1 MTMIEYITCFCAS
14 SNKVDQYYLDSAY
27 ELGVILARNNKT
39 VIYGGGR
46 VGLMGRLAQ
55 GVLDN
60 HGKIIGVIPKFMQ
73 RYELGHNGVTK
84 LIEVQTMHEREE
96 IMISK
101 AECIVALP
109 GGCGT
114 FEELLQA
121 ITWKRLKLISTP
133 IIIAN
138 LNNYYLPLIQQL
150 EKAIDE
156 NFMRK
161 EHSRLWDV
169 ANSVPEIY
177 NIIRFYDSH
186 NEQIRLFDVQ
196 PNVT

>member
-1 MTMIEYITCFCAS
+1 MMEYITCFCAS
-14 SNKVDQYYLDSAY
+14 SSKVDQYYLDSAY
-27 ELGVILARNNKT
+27 ELGMILARNNKT

-46 VGLMGRLAQ
+46 IGLMGRLAQ

-60 HGKIIGVIPKFMQ
+60 NGKIIGVIPKFMQ
-73 RYELGHNGVTK
+73 KYELGHNGLTK

-101 AECIVALP
+101 SECIVALP

-114 FEELLQA
+114 FAELLQA
-121 ITWKRLKLISTP
+121 ITWKRLKLIPTP

-138 LNNYYLPLIQQL
+138 LNNYYHPLIQQL

-169 ANSVPEIY
+169 ANSVPEVY
-177 NIIRFYDSH
+177 DIIRFYDSH

>member
-1 MTMIEYITCFCAS
+1 MIEYLTCFCAS
-14 SNKVDQYYLDSAY
+14 SGRVERYYLDSAY
-27 ELGVILARNNKT
+27 ELGSILARNNKT
-39 VIYGGGR
+39 VIYGGGK

-60 HGKIIGVIPKFMQ
+60 GGKIIGIIPKFMQ
-73 RYELGHNGVTK
+73 AYELGHNGITK

-96 IMISK
+96 LMINK
-101 AECIVALP
+101 ADCIIALP

-114 FEELLQA
+114 IEELLQA
-121 ITWKRLKLISTP
+121 ITWKRLNLISSP
-133 IIIAN
+133 IIIGN

-150 EKAIDE
+150 NKAVDE

-161 EHSRLWDV
+161 EHLQIWEV
-169 ANSVPEIY
+169 ANSIPEIY
-177 NIIRFYDSH
+177 DIIRYYDS
-186 NEQIRLFDVQ
+186 NNQQIRLFDVQ